1 GGSYNDGG
9 AFVFSVKDETL
20 SCTDK
25 FGRFINVTEQPQRR
39 SESVEITS
47 QSKDAS
53 QSDGAKASWS
63 DRLKAE
69 DVLKLFDSI
78 TLGNRH
84 PALAHWSMNEIDALV
99 NDLVALAQT
108 DASRRRA
115 VIDLLTVLH
124 DRRYDTGANKRR
136 LIIAHLNVA
145 LDAVFRSV
153 TPISHEDRSS
163 ADRLIRWENRIA
175 PIPGP
180 FPVIDKGR
188 EQTPPLRS
196 GGGREGVLFI
206 DCTGFEPQ
214 GADSVGR
221 LIVKANQLGWREFI
235 VFACRGDR
243 FIGCG
248 LGANSDDVRIDVYGS
263 SGDYLGSGLD
273 GGEIQV
279 HGDAQD
285 QVGQILK
292 RGKLVIHGMV
302 GQTFLYGAKGGVAYV
317 MDNAAG
323 RPLINAVG
331 SIRTIINGTA
341 LDYAAESFMAGAT
354 TGGGFLI
361 INGVSFNDKGSIV
374 PLIDRYP
381 GGNFF
386 SLASGGAGYIND
398 PDWTLGYDQL
408 NGGEI
413 VGFEEADW
421 NVIEPY
427 LKENEKLFGIK
438 LSDLLNGHEPN
449 RAYRK
454 VVPERS
460 GEVKN
465 LDAHT

>member
-1 GGSYNDGG
+1 
-9 AFVFSVKDETL
+9 
-20 SCTDK
+20 
-25 FGRFINVTEQPQRR
+25 
-39 SESVEITS
+39 
-47 QSKDAS
+47 
-53 QSDGAKASWS
+53 
-63 DRLKAE
+63 
-69 DVLKLFDSI
+69 
-78 TLGNRH
+78 
-84 PALAHWSMNEIDALV
+84 
-99 NDLVALAQT
+99 
-108 DASRRRA
+108 
-115 VIDLLTVLH
+115 
-124 DRRYDTGANKRR
+124 
-136 LIIAHLNVA
+136 
-145 LDAVFRSV
+145 
-153 TPISHEDRSS
+153 
-163 ADRLIRWENRIA
+163 
-175 PIPGP
+175 
-180 FPVIDKGR
+180 
-188 EQTPPLRS
+188 
-196 GGGREGVLFI
+196 
-206 DCTGFEPQ
+206 
-214 GADSVGR
+214 
-221 LIVKANQLGWREFI
+221 
-235 VFACRGDR
+235 
-243 FIGCG
+243 
-248 LGANSDDVRIDVYGS
+248 
-263 SGDYLGSGLD
+263 
-273 GGEIQV
+273 
-279 HGDAQD
+279 
-285 QVGQILK
+285 
-292 RGKLVIHGMV
+292 
-302 GQTFLYGAKGGVAYV
+302 V

-361 INGVSFNDKGSIV
+361 INGVSFNDQGSIV